1 MTGMWNDVPVVTVR
15 TFKLIKTKITCM
27 TKKGTFNIVEEDV
40 LDGMNKIEVF
50 NLRTIKGFFP

>member
-27 TKKGTFNIVEEDV
+27 AKKGTFNIVQEDV

>member
-15 TFKLIKTKITCM
+15 TLKLIKTKITCM
-27 TKKGTFNIVEEDV
+27 AKKGTFNIVEEDV